1 MNGALLTYPDAGFT
15 ERPSSQ
21 PLEGGWPDGYRL
33 LLRSARIEVPDPAA
47 GFLRLAEGVLG
58 WDLHRGSGL
67 RVAAS
72 TPRAAAGVEMASG
85 VGFGPLRWQAPCR
98 VLWSAEPVLQGGVP
112 VPGQRA
118 GFGYGTLR
126 GHPEAGEE
134 GFYAELT
141 PDGELFFR
149 VAAYSRPAN
158 WLVAAGG
165 PANRWT
171 QELITRRY
179 FRTARRLGAGESPA
193 SGQ

>member
-1 MNGALLTYPDAGFT
+1 MRPLTYSDAGFT
-15 ERPSSQ
+15 ERPYPA
-21 PLEGGWPDGYRL
+21 PLEDGWPEGYRL
-33 LLRSARIEVPDPAA
+33 ALQSELMDVPAPAA
-47 GFLRLAEGVLG
+47 GFLRLADGVLD

-67 RVAAS
+67 RVAAD
-72 TPRAAAGVEMASG
+72 TPRATAGVEMASG
-85 VGFGPLRWQAPCR
+85 VGLGPLRWQAPCR
-98 VLWSAEPVLQGGVP
+98 VLWSAEPVLDGDGLP
-112 VPGQRA
+112 LPGQRA

-141 PDGELFFR
+141 SDGQLYFR

-165 PANRWT
+165 PANRYT

-179 FRTARRLGAGESPA
+179 FRAARRLAAG
-193 SGQ
+193 